1 MAGAHPGQL
10 QATVNIFFI
19 FSQVAK
25 IRMFAKMTSKELYRN
40 FLVELQTVY
49 DLSEATVITDWVF
62 ENVANIKKADL
73 IKNPLQT
80 IPPAIL
86 KKLALKQEELLQHK
100 PVQYVMGNTT
110 FYNMQFQVSNK
121 VLIPRPETEELT
133 NMVINSYRFEQK
145 QVSFLDIGTGSGCI
159 AVAIKRNLPSAK
171 VIALEISEDALEIAR
186 ANAISNKTNIQCTLF
201 DFLDESRWP
210 ELMLF
215 DAIVSN
221 PPYIPLKEKSSLD
234 KNVVDFEPHS
244 ALFVPD
250 NQPLLFYEKIAK
262 FGRSHL
268 NYNGKVFVETHE
280 DYTNDVAKLF
290 SEAYQQ
296 VIVKKDLFGKERMV
310 IATY

>member
-1 MAGAHPGQL
+1 
-10 QATVNIFFI
+10 
-19 FSQVAK
+19 
-25 IRMFAKMTSKELYRN
+25 MFAKMNSKQLYRN

-49 DLSEATVITDWVF
+49 DLNEATVITDWVF
-62 ENVANIKKADL
+62 ENIANIKKADL

-80 IPPAIL
+80 VPQQVL
-86 KKLALKQEELLQHK
+86 VKLAAKQEELLQHK

-110 FYNMQFQVSNK
+110 FYNMQFQVNDK
-121 VLIPRPETEELT
+121 VLIPRPETEEMT
-133 NMVINSYRFEQK
+133 NLIINNYRFEQK
-145 QVSFLDIGTGSGCI
+145 QLCILDIGTGSGCI
-159 AVAIKRNLPSAK
+159 AVAVKKHLPSSK
-171 VIALEISEDALEIAR
+171 VIALDVSEEALDVAR

-215 DAIVSN
+215 DIIISN
-221 PPYIPLKEKSSLD
+221 PPYIPVNEKTSMD
-234 KNVVDFEPHS
+234 KNVVDYEPHN

-268 NYNGKVFVETHE
+268 NYNGKIFVETHE
-280 DYTNDVAKLF
+280 DHTQEVAALF
-290 SEAYQQ
+290 SATYQQ
-296 VIVKKDLFGKERMV
+296 VLVKKDLFGKERMV

>member
-1 MAGAHPGQL
+1 
-10 QATVNIFFI
+10 
-19 FSQVAK
+19 
-25 IRMFAKMTSKELYRN
+25 
-40 FLVELQTVY
+40 
-49 DLSEATVITDWVF
+49 
-62 ENVANIKKADL
+62 
-73 IKNPLQT
+73 
-80 IPPAIL
+80 
-86 KKLALKQEELLQHK
+86 
-100 PVQYVMGNTT
+100 
-110 FYNMQFQVSNK
+110 MQFQVNNN

-133 NMVINSYRFEQK
+133 NLVINSYRFEQK
-145 QVSFLDIGTGSGCI
+145 QISILDIGTGSGCI
-159 AVAIKRNLPSAK
+159 AVAVKKNLPSTK
-171 VIALEISEDALEIAR
+171 VIALDISEAALDVAR

-221 PPYIPLKEKSSLD
+221 PPYIPVKEKSSLD

-268 NYNGKVFVETHE
+268 NYNGKVFMETHE
-280 DYTNDVAKLF
+280 DYTNEVAQLF
-290 SEAYQQ
+290 AASYQQ
-296 VIVKKDLFGKERMV
+296 VIIKKDLFGKERMV

>member
-1 MAGAHPGQL
+1 
-10 QATVNIFFI
+10 
-19 FSQVAK
+19 
-25 IRMFAKMTSKELYRN
+25 MFAKMTSKELYRN
-40 FLVELQTVY
+40 FLVELQSVY

-86 KKLALKQEELLQHK
+86 KKLSQKQEELLQQK

-110 FYNMQFQVSNK
+110 FYNMQFQVNNK

-159 AVAIKRNLPSAK
+159 AVAIKKNLPSSK
-171 VIALEISEDALEIAR
+171 VIALDISEDALEIAR

-221 PPYIPLKEKSSLD
+221 PPYIPDKEKSSLD

-250 NQPLLFYEKIAK
+250 DQPLLFYEKIAR

-268 NYNGKVFVETHE
+268 NYNGKVFMETHE
-280 DYTNDVAKLF
+280 DYTNAVAKLF
-290 SEAYQQ
+290 GETYQQ